1 MRITSLIFVA
11 ALAAGAAA
19 CGSSRSTYARYPE
32 AAATFDRAAQDPKAL
47 EIADKMIAAAGGAD
61 KWSKAKQL
69 KWDESITHDGKE
81 LINGTQA
88 WDRWNGRH
96 HARAKRGEEGD
107 LVVIRELYST
117 VANAYLDNG
126 QRMKKID
133 SGADQAI
140 KTAKERWE
148 FDTAVLFMPFLLQEP
163 GTKLE
168 YVEEVQGEDG
178 KPADIIKVTLDPKDK
193 TRGATYRIAVSRET
207 NQVVRFEIQK
217 AGAGENERLGYAVT
231 EWLDAGGMKY
241 PAKLENLGLKGEVIT
256 FKGLSSGDIDED
268 LYIPPPLL

>member
-11 ALAAGAAA
+11 TVAVGAAA
-19 CGSSRSTYARYPE
+19 CGSSRTTYARYPQ

-47 EIADKMIAAAGGAD
+47 EIADKLIAAAGGAD

-69 KWDESITHDGKE
+69 KWDESITMDGKE
-81 LINGTQA
+81 LVTGSQA

-96 HARAKRGEEGD
+96 NARARRDED
-107 LVVIRELYST
+107 SHIVVIRELYGD

-126 QRMKKID
+126 QRMKKLD
-133 SGADQAI
+133 NGADQAI
-140 KTAKERWE
+140 KTATERWE
-148 FDTAVLFMPFLLQEP
+148 FDTAVLFMPFLLEEP

-168 YVEEVQGEDG
+168 YVEELQDENGQ
-178 KPADIIKVTLDPKDK
+178 PADIIKVTFDPTDK
-193 TRGATYRIAVSRET
+193 TRGSSYRIAVSRET

-217 AGAGENERLGYAVT
+217 PGGAENERLGYAVT

-256 FKGLSSGDIDED
+256 FKGLSAGDPDED